1 MKCATVNSVMP
12 TSYHVFASVFL
23 IGFLEVGLL
32 SQWVKCVH
40 VIYLGMAQ
48 IPLLGKCTI
57 FHFLQQGMAVHIFP

>member
-32 SQWVKCVH
+32 SQRVKCVH
-40 VIYLGMAQ
+40 VIYLDTAQ
-48 IPLLGKCTI
+48 IPFLRNSTI